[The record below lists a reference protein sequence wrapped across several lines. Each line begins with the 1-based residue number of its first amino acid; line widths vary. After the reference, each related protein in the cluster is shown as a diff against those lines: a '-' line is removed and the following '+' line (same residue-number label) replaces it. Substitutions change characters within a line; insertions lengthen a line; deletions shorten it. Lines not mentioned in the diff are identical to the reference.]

1 MKAERTYKKQL
12 PGTIIQKVP
21 RKINAG
27 NMRRPNGRLTASRI
41 LRSNIYKNKRS
52 QDKPMFADWGLG
64 REAQH
69 LIPYAVCRNLGIDE
83 KLTNS
88 ACNGMMLP
96 SGRAYVKYNPS
107 LYYAGK
113 SKIRAKHIKRGIAH
127 RAYNNVVSEFL
138 YKLQSKG
145 IDITQNFARIT
156 FTIRLATQEL
166 GKDKAVDDIT
176 IEALKKNWNMGRT
189 EIEQMSRKN
198 SQNGTLSKYFDAS
211 FFQSTS
217 TMQMKKNK
225 NGTVIDNRPTAVFMK
240 RKKQLVLKN
249 NRTGLPDN
257 LKAGIEN
264 LSGYSMDNVC
274 VHYGSSKPTAVQAYA
289 YTQGTDIYVAPGQ
302 ERHLPHE
309 AWHVVQQMAGR
320 VAPTTEINGMPVN
333 DNAALEHEADVMGA
347 KANSY

>member
-1 MKAERTYKKQL
+1 MKAERIYKKQ
-12 PGTIIQKVP
+12 PSGTIIQKVP
-21 RKINAG
+21 RKTNAG
-27 NMRRPNGRLTASRI
+27 SMRRPNGRLTASRI
-41 LRSNIYKNKRS
+41 LRTNIYKNKRS
-52 QDKPMFADWGLG
+52 QDKPIFADWGLG

-69 LIPYAVCRNLGIDE
+69 IIPYAVCRDFGIDK

-96 SGRAYVKYNPS
+96 SGRAYVKYDHS

-113 SKIRAKHIKRGIAH
+113 NKIRAKHIKRGIAH
-127 RAYNNVVSEFL
+127 RAYNSIVSDFL
-138 YKLQSKG
+138 HKLQSRG
-145 IDITQNFARIT
+145 IDVTQNFARIT
-156 FTIRLATQEL
+156 FTIRMATREL
-166 GKDKAVDDIT
+166 GKDEAVDDIT
-176 IEALKKNWNMGRT
+176 IEALEKIWKMDRT
-189 EIEQMSRKN
+189 EIEQMSRRN
-198 SQNGTLSKYFDAS
+198 SQHETLSKYLDES

-225 NGTVIDNRPTAVFMK
+225 NGTMIDNRPTAVFMQ
-240 RKKQLVLKN
+240 RKKQLVQKN

-264 LSGYSMDNVC
+264 LSGYSMDDVR
-274 VHYGSSKPTAVQAYA
+274 VHYGSSKPAAVQAYA

-309 AWHVVQQMAGR
+309 AWHVAQQMAGR

>member
-1 MKAERTYKKQL
+1 MKAERIYKKQ
-12 PGTIIQKVP
+12 PSGTIIQKVP
-21 RKINAG
+21 RKTNAG
-27 NMRRPNGRLTASRI
+27 SMRRPNGRLTASRI
-41 LRSNIYKNKRS
+41 LRTNIYKNKRS
-52 QDKPMFADWGLG
+52 QDKPIFADWGLG

-69 LIPYAVCRNLGIDE
+69 IIPYAVCRDFGIDK

-96 SGRAYVKYNPS
+96 SGRAYVKYDHS

-113 SKIRAKHIKRGIAH
+113 NKIRAKHIKRGIAH
-127 RAYNNVVSEFL
+127 RAYNSIVSDFL
-138 YKLQSKG
+138 HKLQSRG
-145 IDITQNFARIT
+145 IDVTQNFARIT
-156 FTIRLATQEL
+156 FTIRMATREL
-166 GKDKAVDDIT
+166 GKDEAVDDIT
-176 IEALKKNWNMGRT
+176 IEALEKIWKMDRT
-189 EIEQMSRKN
+189 EIEQMSRRN
-198 SQNGTLSKYFDAS
+198 SQHETLSKYLDES

-225 NGTVIDNRPTAVFMK
+225 NGTMIDNRPTAVFMQ
-240 RKKQLVLKN
+240 RKKQLVQKN

-264 LSGYSMDNVC
+264 LSGYSMDDVR
-274 VHYGSSKPTAVQAYA
+274 VHYGSSKPAAVQAYA
-289 YTQGTDIYVAPGQ
+289 CTQGTDIYVAPGQ

-309 AWHVVQQMAGR
+309 AWHVAQQMAGR